1 MNQSYSKLTINIRE
15 KISAPT
21 VDIPEIICLIK
32 QSHEFVFRSPTE
44 ISKRLHNKL
53 LEVLLNRHPIP
64 EFRDLLADY
73 YCWPSKTV
81 EDLERQF
88 IMEPSNFTVVFKLAE
103 EYAELGKHK
112 RAKQLL
118 GRVARSGYKEKESA
132 MTFLKERYGDGL

>member
-1 MNQSYSKLTINIRE
+1 MNQSYSKLTVNIRE

-21 VDIPEIICLIK
+21 VDVPEIIYLIK
-32 QSHEFVFRSPTE
+32 QSHECVFRSPTE

-53 LEVLLNRHPIP
+53 LEILLNRHPIP

-73 YCWPSKTV
+73 YWPSKTV
-81 EDLERQF
+81 EDLEHQF
-88 IMEPSNFTVVFKLAE
+88 NLEPSNFSIVFQLAV

-118 GRVARSGYKEKESA
+118 RRVARSGYKEKEPA
-132 MTFLKERYGDGL
+132 MTFLKERYGKGL